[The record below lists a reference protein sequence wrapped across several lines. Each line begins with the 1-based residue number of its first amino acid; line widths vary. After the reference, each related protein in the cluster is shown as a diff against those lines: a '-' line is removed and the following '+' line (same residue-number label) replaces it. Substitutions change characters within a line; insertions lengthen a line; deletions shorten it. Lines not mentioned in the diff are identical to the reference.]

1 MKIEILCVFLLIT
14 CFEVTS
20 QATLA
25 ISAAAAG
32 TCTGSTYTFTLTGTL
47 TGTTA
52 DDLTLTATTNPVTT
66 ATCTL
71 AATNAQGSV
80 TLSCSATSVTLD
92 GNYVIS
98 ALALPAGNTVLSEN
112 PTVSGATISSVKCPT
127 SEVNEEGQGVASPT
141 FTASGI
147 GTGTCGNDGVYT
159 FNVNGALSA
168 ATASAISITPTFT
181 APTSSPTCTCSLPIT
196 AQANI
201 ASAKIECKV
210 TSALSS
216 ATITIGSMTGTGVTV
231 GGLPQTMTGT
241 ATCAGKTDTGNEG
254 GNNDSNAN
262 LIHLSKMLI
271 LAFFFLF

>member
-32 TCTGSTYTFTLTGTL
+32 TCTSSTYTFTLTGTL

-52 DDLTLTATTNPVTT
+52 DALTLTATTTPSTT

-71 AATNAQGSV
+71 PATNPEGTV
-80 TLSCSATSVTLD
+80 TLNCTATSVTID
-92 GNYVIS
+92 GSYAIT
-98 ALALPAGNTVLSEN
+98 ALARPQDDQLLSAD
-112 PTVSGATISSVKCPT
+112 PTISGISIASVKCPA
-127 SEVNEEGQGVASPT
+127 SNPQQDVVSPT

-216 ATITIGSMTGTGVTV
+216 ATITIGSMTGTGVTIK
-231 GGLPQTMTGT
+231 GLPQTMTGT